1 MEEKVDLS
9 IVVPAYNEEQSI
21 KQLCHQIKNVL
32 DNLEESSEII
42 IVDDGSL
49 DGTLLVLKKLK
60 EEMKELKIITLRS
73 NFGQTAALSAGFDNA
88 DGNIIITLDAD
99 MQNDP
104 NDMPKLIE
112 KIHEGYDVVSGW
124 RKNRQDKF
132 ISRKLPS
139 FLANKLISSITGV
152 RLHDYGCTLKAYKKE
167 IIKDIQLYGQMHR
180 FIPALAKWVGGKITE
195 IPVNHYPRKFGKSK
209 YGIGRTIRVILDL
222 ITIKFLLSYAT
233 SPIQIF
239 GFIGMT
245 SGFLGFIWTGWLVFQ
260 RLFMD
265 IPLGSRPALLF
276 SVMLMFL
283 GVQFISLGLI
293 AELLTRT
300 YHESQKK
307 NIYAIKE
314 IL

>member
-1 MEEKVDLS
+1 MDLS
-9 IVVPAYNEEQSI
+9 IVIPAYNEEYTI

-32 DNLEESSEII
+32 DGLEESSEVI
-42 IVDDGSL
+42 IVDDGST
-49 DGTLLVLKKLK
+49 DGTSEVLKQVKS
-60 EEMKELKIITLRS
+60 EMKELKVITLRS

-88 DGNIIITLDAD
+88 EGNIIITLDAD

-104 NDMPKLIE
+104 HDIPKLIE
-112 KIHEGYDVVSGW
+112 KMHEGYDVVSGW
-124 RKNRQDKF
+124 RKNRQDKWL
-132 ISRKLPS
+132 SRKLPS
-139 FLANKLISSITGV
+139 FLANKLISYITGV
-152 RLHDYGCTLKAYKKE
+152 SLHDYGCTLKAYKKE
-167 IIKDIQLYGQMHR
+167 IIKDIELYGQMHR

-239 GFIGMT
+239 GFIGLV
-245 SGFLGFIWTGWLVFQ
+245 SGVLGFIWTSWLVFQ
-260 RLFMD
+260 RLFLD
-265 IPLGSRPALLF
+265 VPLGGRPALLF
-276 SVMLMFL
+276 AVMLIFM
-283 GVQFISLGLI
+283 GVQFVSLGLI

-307 NIYAIKE
+307 KIYAIKDM
-314 IL
+314 I